1 MSPSLLLMWDSEN
14 SDLRFINL
22 QTTVKTPSSPSK
34 VSIPSTTCVYKST
47 PTGERKLSQGYSLL
61 LYMSICLH
69 IAKADLDPKV
79 ILIHRVN
86 LYTTGMYTML
96 VQNCMDKTSTLRD
109 ELCCQTIP

>member
-1 MSPSLLLMWDSEN
+1 MWDSEK

-47 PTGERKLSQGYSLL
+47 PTGERKLSQGYFLL